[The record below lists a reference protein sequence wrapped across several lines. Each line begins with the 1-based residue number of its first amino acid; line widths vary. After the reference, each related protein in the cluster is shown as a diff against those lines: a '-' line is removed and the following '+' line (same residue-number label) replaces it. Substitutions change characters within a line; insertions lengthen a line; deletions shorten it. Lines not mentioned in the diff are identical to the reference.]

1 MSISAKLFSVLKVY
15 DLSAQAQKDFI
26 MARIKTIENT
36 DMTER
41 QRQIYEEIVSGPRRQ
56 VRGPLNIWLYRPE
69 LADRAQRL
77 GQYCRYD
84 TSLDPRLS
92 DLAILT
98 TARIW
103 DAKFEW
109 QAHVPHALSGGIDS
123 LVIDSLGADQTP
135 NFASEDEEIVYRV
148 TQEINITRQL
158 SDETYDQVIKI
169 LGVEATVDL
178 IGLLGYYALISM
190 TIKAFNVPSIE
201 DKS

>member
-1 MSISAKLFSVLKVY
+1 
-15 DLSAQAQKDFI
+15 
-26 MARIKTIENT
+26 MARLKTIENN

-41 QRQIYEEIVSGPRRQ
+41 QRQIYDEIVSGPRGQ

-84 TSLDPRLS
+84 TSLEPRLS
-92 DLAILT
+92 ELAILT

-103 DAKFEW
+103 DAEFEW
-109 QAHVPHALSGGIDS
+109 QAHVPHALAGGVDSSIIDALS
-123 LVIDSLGADQTP
+123 ADQTP
-135 NFASEDEEIVYRV
+135 SFVSKDEEIVYRI
-148 TQEINITRQL
+148 TREINITRQL
-158 SDETYDQVIKI
+158 SDDTYNQVVKI

-190 TIKAFNVPSIE
+190 TIKAFDISSIE
-201 DKS
+201 DKP

>member
-1 MSISAKLFSVLKVY
+1 MVRL
-15 DLSAQAQKDFI
+15 Q
-26 MARIKTIENT
+26 TIENK

-41 QRQIYEEIVSGPRRQ
+41 QKQIHDEIVSGPRGQ
-56 VRGPLNIWLYRPE
+56 VRGPLAIWLYRPE

-84 TSLDPRLS
+84 TSLEPRLS
-92 DLAILT
+92 ELAILT

-103 DAKFEW
+103 DAAFEW
-109 QAHVPHALSGGIDS
+109 QAHVPHALAGGVDSSIIDS
-123 LVIDSLGADQTP
+123 LSADQTP
-135 NFASEDEEIVYRV
+135 SFVSKDEEIVYAV
-148 TQEINITRQL
+148 TREINITRQL
-158 SDETYDQVIKI
+158 SDDTYTQVVKI

-190 TIKAFNVPSIE
+190 TINAFKIPSIE

>member
-1 MSISAKLFSVLKVY
+1 
-15 DLSAQAQKDFI
+15 
-26 MARIKTIENT
+26 MARLQTIEKT

-41 QRQIYEEIVSGPRRQ
+41 QKQIYDEIVSGPRGQ
-56 VRGPLNIWLYRPE
+56 VRGPLSIWLYRPE

-84 TSLDPRLS
+84 TSLEPRLS
-92 DLAILT
+92 ELAILT

-103 DAKFEW
+103 DAAFEW
-109 QAHVPHALSGGIDS
+109 QAHVPHALAGGVDSSIIDS
-123 LVIDSLGADQTP
+123 LSADQTP
-135 NFASEDEEIVYRV
+135 SFVSKDEEIVYAV
-148 TQEINITRQL
+148 TREINITRQL
-158 SDETYDQVIKI
+158 SDETYNQVVKI

-190 TIKAFNVPSIE
+190 TINAFKIPSIE

>member
-1 MSISAKLFSVLKVY
+1 
-15 DLSAQAQKDFI
+15 
-26 MARIKTIENT
+26 MARLKTIENK

-41 QRQIYEEIVSGPRRQ
+41 QRQIHEEIVSSPRGQ

-84 TSLDPRLS
+84 TSLEPRLS
-92 DLAILT
+92 ELAILT

-103 DAKFEW
+103 DAAFEW
-109 QAHVPHALSGGIDS
+109 QAHVPHALAGGVDSSIIDALS
-123 LVIDSLGADQTP
+123 ADQTP
-135 NFASEDEEIVYRV
+135 SFVSKDEEIVYRI
-148 TQEINITRQL
+148 TREINITRQL
-158 SDETYDQVIKI
+158 SDDTYNQVVKI

-190 TIKAFNVPSIE
+190 TIKAFDISSIE
-201 DKS
+201 GKS